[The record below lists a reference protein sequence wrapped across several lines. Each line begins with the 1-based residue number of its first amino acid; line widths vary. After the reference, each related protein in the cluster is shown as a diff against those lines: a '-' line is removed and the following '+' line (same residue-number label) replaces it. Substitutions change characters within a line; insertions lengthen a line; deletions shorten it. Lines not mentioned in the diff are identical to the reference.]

1 MTIGFDDAT
10 ATILNATTEVTINN
24 GNPLTTPND
33 AQQIVEVIP
42 YLALQGATDVD
53 EAVAPTFRI
62 ASDDV
67 SVEPKIFSLPV
78 IQGGDAASSF
88 LASPIQP
95 AYPMNIRLAEQSR
108 INYFANNQN
117 DAAVEPMVGATV
129 VYSDQGANQPEQ
141 FWQKPLNESP
151 TGTAIDTRAQGNDIT
166 ITGGAEINWLTNIV
180 GLHNTIVASE
190 HINGFA
196 EYVSSDF
203 QTSFPYRVQV
213 TANNT
218 GIGESGNLPDGNAG
232 AGIKRYQMPIGQGIP
247 IAGRTVIN
255 TFFTNR
261 DEIAT
266 NAGFFCLGV
275 GYIK

>member
-1 MTIGFDDAT
+1 MTIGFDDAVPT
-10 ATILNATTEVTINN
+10 VLASTVEQQINN

-42 YLALQGATDVD
+42 YYCIQGAFDSD
-53 EAVAPTFRI
+53 EALAGVFRI

-67 SVEPKIFSLPV
+67 SVEPKNFSLPV
-78 IQGGDAASSF
+78 VQGGDALGSWI
-88 LASPIQP
+88 ASPIMP
-95 AYPMNIRLAEQSR
+95 SWPMNIRLPSQSR

-117 DAAVEPMVGATV
+117 NAAVEPLVGATV

-141 FWQKPLNESP
+141 FWQKPVNESA
-151 TGTAIDTRAQGNDIT
+151 TGTLIDTRSAGNDIT
-166 ITGGAEINWLTNIV
+166 ITGGSEINWLTNVV
-180 GLHNTIVASE
+180 GLMSAVVASE
-190 HINGFA
+190 HINGEA

-203 QTSFPYRVQV
+203 QTAFPYKVQV
-213 TANNT
+213 TGVNF
-218 GIGESGNLPDGNAG
+218 GIGETGNLPDGNAG
-232 AGIKRYQMPIGQGIP
+232 AGIKRYNMPIGQGIP

-261 DEIAT
+261 DA
-266 NAGFFCLGV
+266 NNAAGFFCLGV